1 MGQEPYNM
9 QPPSVFSNSIH
20 PSHRLQPAKKQCF
33 AVKAVHSPRNVS
45 GKRLRDP
52 LFSPYKRVSTF
63 VLKKWKEEVFKSM
76 QKSIKI
82 V

>member
-1 MGQEPYNM
+1 MAGILDFNP
-9 QPPSVFSNSIH
+9 
-20 PSHRLQPAKKQCF
+20 LCCF
-33 AVKAVHSPRNVS
+33 LYWVHTLVSPIKSLFCSECSECRS
-45 GKRLRDP
+45 FFRGKRLRDP